1 MKRLRF
7 RRRRFIAFL
16 TIVSALAWR
25 ATLADPAVKPVVG
38 YLDSGSPEHNW
49 AASFRE
55 GLRQAGYI
63 ENENVVIEYR
73 WAEGHYARLAELAAD
88 LVRRR
93 VAVLVATSTPPA
105 LAAKAATTTIPV
117 VFTTGSDPITFG
129 LVASLSQPGGNLTG
143 ITRMNLQIGPKQ
155 LELLHE
161 LLPNSAEV
169 ALLINPTNPNAAILS
184 QEVQIAA
191 AEVGLHIRELRAQ
204 TDDGLTAAFET
215 LDQTGVQGLL
225 VGPDPFFNSRIE
237 RFATLTVAHAVPTI
251 YQYREFAAA
260 GGLLSY
266 GASLSDAHRQVGV
279 YTGRILS
286 GARPA
291 DLPVQQSTKVEL
303 ILNLTT
309 AKALRLDVPMP
320 LLARADEVIE

>member
-1 MKRLRF
+1 MGGGTLCPVGRVGCRSRASAG
-7 RRRRFIAFL
+7 RR
-16 TIVSALAWR
+16 
-25 ATLADPAVKPVVG
+25 
-38 YLDSGSPEHNW
+38 SP
-49 AASFRE
+49 
-55 GLRQAGYI
+55 
-63 ENENVVIEYR
+63 
-73 WAEGHYARLAELAAD
+73 
-88 LVRRR
+88 
-93 VAVLVATSTPPA
+93 VATSTPPA

-143 ITRMNLQIGPKQ
+143 ITRMNLQIGPKR

-169 ALLINPTNPNAAILS
+169 ALLMNPTNPNAAILS

-251 YQYREFAAA
+251 YQYREFAAEVDCSA
-260 GGLLSY
+260 MEQVYLTRIARL
-266 GASLSDAHRQVGV
+266 ASTLVAFS
-279 YTGRILS
+279 
-286 GARPA
+286 PA
-291 DLPVQQSTKVEL
+291 PGPPICRCSNQRRS
-303 ILNLTT
+303 N
-309 AKALRLDVPMP
+309 
-320 LLARADEVIE
+320 